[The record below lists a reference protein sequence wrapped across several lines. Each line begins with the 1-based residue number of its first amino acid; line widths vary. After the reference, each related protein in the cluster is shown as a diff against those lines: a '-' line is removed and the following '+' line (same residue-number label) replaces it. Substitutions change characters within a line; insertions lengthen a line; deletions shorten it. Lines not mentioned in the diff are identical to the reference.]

1 MKGLIQEKTPNR
13 KFQLNT
19 CQSSELS
26 LEGERGMGGDGRML
40 SKQIMKLSRKVIAAR
55 FS

>member
-26 LEGERGMGGDGRML
+26 GERGGRGRGDGRML